1 MKLKIVLYPDPIL
14 GNVCSPVP
22 EITDEI
28 RTLARDMLE
37 TMYEAP
43 GVGLAAPQVGVPIR
57 LIVIALAPQV
67 GKLINMVVY
76 DPAGKDE
83 PKQPHVIINPE
94 VTLTG
99 REIVSEKEGCLS
111 VPMDFRADVLR
122 SETIHLKALDLDGN
136 VIDRDIDGFEAIIVQ
151 HETDHLKGVLFI
163 DKIGRIRRAFY
174 DNKVKK
180 WLKRQKQAK

>member
-14 GNVCSPVP
+14 GKVCSPVP

-43 GVGLAAPQVGVPIR
+43 GVGLAAPQVG
-57 LIVIALAPQV
+57 
-67 GKLINMVVY
+67 KLINMVVY

-94 VTLTG
+94 VT
-99 REIVSEKEGCLS
+99 
-111 VPMDFRADVLR
+111 VPTDFRADVLR
-122 SETIHLKALDLDGN
+122 SETIHLKALDFDGN

>member
-14 GNVCSPVP
+14 GKVCSPIP

-43 GVGLAAPQVGVPIR
+43 GVGLAAPQVGR
-57 LIVIALAPQV
+57 
-67 GKLINMVVY
+67 LINMVVY

-94 VTLTG
+94 VTLT
-99 REIVSEKEGCLS
+99 
-111 VPMDFRADVLR
+111 
-122 SETIHLKALDLDGN
+122 GN

-163 DKIGRIRRAFY
+163 DKIGHIRRAFY

-180 WLKRQKQAK
+180 WLKRQKQEK

>member
-14 GNVCSPVP
+14 GKVCSPVP

-43 GVGLAAPQVGVPIR
+43 GVGLA
-57 LIVIALAPQV
+57 APQV

-111 VPMDFRADVLR
+111 VPMDFRADVFR
-122 SETIHLKALDLDGN
+122 SETIDRKSNHSPEGPRSRRQCHRQGYRRLRGHYRPARDRSSEGRAL
-136 VIDRDIDGFEAIIVQ
+136 
-151 HETDHLKGVLFI
+151 
-163 DKIGRIRRAFY
+163 Y
-174 DNKVKK
+174 
-180 WLKRQKQAK
+180 

>member
-14 GNVCSPVP
+14 GKVCSPIP

-43 GVGLAAPQVGVPIR
+43 GVGLAAPQVGR
-57 LIVIALAPQV
+57 
-67 GKLINMVVY
+67 LINMVVY

-94 VTLTG
+94 VTLTSA
-99 REIVSEKEGCLS
+99 R
-111 VPMDFRADVLR
+111 R
-122 SETIHLKALDLDGN
+122 KA
-136 VIDRDIDGFEAIIVQ
+136 ASPSPW
-151 HETDHLKGVLFI
+151 TSAPTCAAPKPST
-163 DKIGRIRRAFY
+163 
-174 DNKVKK
+174 
-180 WLKRQKQAK
+180 